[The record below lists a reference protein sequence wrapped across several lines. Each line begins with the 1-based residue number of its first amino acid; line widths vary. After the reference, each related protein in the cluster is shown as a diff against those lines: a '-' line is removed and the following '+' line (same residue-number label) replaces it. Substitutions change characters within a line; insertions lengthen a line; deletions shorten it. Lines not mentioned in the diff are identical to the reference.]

1 MEVFGFF
8 YNPNIHPF
16 TEYRRRLEAVRN
28 YANDINL
35 HMIWRDR
42 YDLELF
48 LRETIFREENRCRFC
63 YHTRLEAT
71 IQVAKKGE
79 FDAFTTTLL
88 YSKFQDHELIIDI
101 GKSLAKRY
109 GVSFLYE
116 DFRVGWKEGIDASKE
131 LNMYRQQYCGCIYSE
146 KERFCK
152 PIIGKK

>member
-1 MEVFGFF
+1 
-8 YNPNIHPF
+8 
-16 TEYRRRLEAVRN
+16 

-71 IQVAKKGE
+71 AQVAKKGK

-116 DFRVGWKEGIDASKE
+116 DFRAGWKEGIEVSKE

-152 PIIGKK
+152 PIIGKR